1 MCAMPLFA
9 KGAANPRSRQFAQ
22 SNPASEGGGEPP
34 AVRGAQSRPAVEVG
48 DPPPDSSR
56 AAGKRARDDV
66 GVRCAATN
74 CDRVVTDADGSPV
87 PGEDVGHLLLC
98 ALYCV

>member
-1 MCAMPLFA
+1 MPRGFQR
-9 KGAANPRSRQFAQ
+9 GAANPQYRPPRQPSARGEQ
-22 SNPASEGGGEPP
+22 PIPAVEAGEPP
-34 AVRGAQSRPAVEVG
+34 PG
-48 DPPPDSSR
+48 SSR

-87 PGEDVGHLLLC
+87 PGEDVVHLLLC
-98 ALYCV
+98 PLYCV